1 MKDSHQI
8 EAITEA
14 ILDYLQVHKALD
26 LLPQI
31 AQKLTEAS
39 WVKID
44 PDLAQISAPIKL
56 SSFQIKSIKT
66 KLSAYFNR
74 PIRVK
79 TKIDP
84 SIIAGLKINVAG
96 RIIDATV
103 NKHLKTLKEQLIYA

>member
-1 MKDSHQI
+1 MKDSYQI

-14 ILDYLQVHKALD
+14 ILDYLQSKKALD
-26 LLPQI
+26 LLPSI
-31 AQKLTEAS
+31 AQKLTEAG

-56 SSFQIKSIKT
+56 SSLQTKAIQT
-66 KLSAYFNR
+66 KLSAGFKR

-84 SIIAGLKINVAG
+84 GIIAGLKIIVAG
-96 RIIDATV
+96 KVIDATV
-103 NKHLKTLKEQLIYA
+103 NNRLKTLKEQIIYA

>member
-1 MKDSHQI
+1 MKDSYQI

-14 ILDYLQVHKALD
+14 ILDYLRTKKALD
-26 LLPQI
+26 LLPSI
-31 AQKLTEAS
+31 AQKLTEKS

-56 SSFQIKSIKT
+56 SSLQTKAIQT
-66 KLSAYFNR
+66 KLSAGLKR

-84 SIIAGLKINVAG
+84 AIIAGLKIIVAG
-96 RIIDATV
+96 KVIDATV
-103 NKHLKTLKEQLIYA
+103 NNRLKILKEQIIYA

>member
-1 MKDSHQI
+1 MKDSHQV

-14 ILDYLQVHKALD
+14 ILDYLQANKALD
-26 LLPQI
+26 LLPLI

-44 PDLAQISAPIKL
+44 PGLAQISAPVKL
-56 SSFQIKSIKT
+56 SPLQTKAIQG
-66 KLSAYFNR
+66 KLSKHFNR

-84 SIIAGLKINVAG
+84 AIIAGLKIIVAG
-96 RIIDATV
+96 QIIDATV
-103 NKHLKTLKEQLIYA
+103 NNRLKTLKEQIIYA

>member
-1 MKDSHQI
+1 MKDFHQV

-14 ILDYLQVHKALD
+14 ILDYLQANKSLD

-56 SSFQIKSIKT
+56 SPLQTKAVQD
-66 KLSAYFNR
+66 KLSKLFKR

-84 SIIAGLKINVAG
+84 DIIAGLKISVAG
-96 RIIDATV
+96 KIIDATV
-103 NKHLKTLKEQLIYA
+103 NNRLKTLKEQIIYD

>member
-8 EAITEA
+8 EAITSA
-14 ILDYLQVHKALD
+14 ILDYLQANKALD

-31 AQKLTEAS
+31 AQKLTIAS

-56 SSFQIKSIKT
+56 SPLQTKT
-66 KLSAYFNR
+66 IQTELSRHFKR
-74 PIRVK
+74 PIRIK

-84 SIIAGLKINVAG
+84 DIIAGLKISVAG
-96 RIIDATV
+96 KIIDATV
-103 NKHLKTLKEQLIYA
+103 NNRLKTLKEQIIYD

>member
-1 MKDSHQI
+1 MKDSHQV

-14 ILDYLQVHKALD
+14 ILDYLQAKKALD

-44 PDLAQISAPIKL
+44 PSLAQISAPVKL
-56 SSFQIKSIKT
+56 SPLQIKAIQT
-66 KLSAYFNR
+66 KLSQLFKR

-84 SIIAGLKINVAG
+84 GIIAGLKISVAG
-96 RIIDATV
+96 KIIDATV
-103 NKHLKTLKEQLIYA
+103 NSRLKTLKEQIIYD